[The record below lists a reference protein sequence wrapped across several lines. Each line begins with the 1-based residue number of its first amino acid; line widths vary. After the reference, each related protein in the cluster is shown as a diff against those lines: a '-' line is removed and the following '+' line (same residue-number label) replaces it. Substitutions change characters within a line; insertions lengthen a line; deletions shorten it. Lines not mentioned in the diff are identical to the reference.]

1 MKISRIYNTILSSCL
16 TVLAMTASGCTA
28 DPEPTVDDGNA
39 IYVEADVTHNS
50 QARSY
55 IPQGTVVEGEY
66 NLTFPSTVADQYN
79 IGLVS
84 FGESQENPQIGIVK
98 LDGGTPLK
106 WLTVGGG
113 ATPTLYLDN
122 IPRTVAGASTSTTT
136 TFSANSNPYEAAPFD
151 SIGGANDLLWGAK
164 MFQRN
169 AGTLHF
175 DLQHVM
181 ARVRLVVTADN
192 TNGEID
198 LTGASVKITNLNLKP
213 LSFDRIEGTFAL
225 DTESPEAYSDL
236 VFVDPEN
243 EGPDW
248 RDSYETD
255 EVTTVYWSPDF
266 VLPPQDL
273 LQDDRRPR
281 LVIKLADNNEY
292 SGILPSAM
300 LIGDGVHPE
309 PSYPVALSFL
319 SQYVLTIRTVVTDEP
334 PSLTF
339 MPVYVMKWVDKG
351 SFEEEAHQSGIYKAD
366 EFYKL
371 IQYYNKGNVFQLDR
385 YGKQKEDANGVKTWH
400 FDFWNSVTLDY
411 AKIHGMMPK
420 NDTAGSFTFVYNNYT
435 VSVKYNDEDDPRPV
449 DPGQLYDIVTGR

>member
-1 MKISRIYNTILSSCL
+1 MKISRIYKYIFSFCL
-16 TVLAMTASGCTA
+16 TAVLLTAAGCN
-28 DPEPTVDDGNA
+28 DGPEPTTDDTTA
-39 IYVEADVTHNS
+39 IYIQAEVSHNS

-55 IPQGTVVEGEY
+55 IPEGTVEEGDY
-66 NLTFPSTVADQYN
+66 NLTFPSTVSGQYN

-84 FGESQENPQIGIVK
+84 FGESPENPQIGIVK
-98 LDGGTPLK
+98 LAGGTPLK

-122 IPRTVAGASTSTTT
+122 IPRTETGASTSTTV
-136 TFSANSNPYEAAPFD
+136 TFSDSSNPYMAAPFD
-151 SIGGANDLLWGAK
+151 SIEGTNDLLWGAK

-175 DLQHVM
+175 DLQHAM
-181 ARVRLVVTADN
+181 ARVRLMVTADN

-198 LTGASVKITNLNLKP
+198 LTGATVRITNLNLKP
-213 LSFDRIEGTFAL
+213 VSFDRIEGTLQL
-225 DTESPEAYSDL
+225 DTESADAYADL

-243 EGPDW
+243 GGPDW
-248 RDSYETD
+248 LNSYESD
-255 EVTTVYWSPDF
+255 GNKTVYQSPDF

-273 LQDDRRPR
+273 LQDDNRPR
-281 LVIKLADNNEY
+281 LVIKLASGAEY

-300 LIGDGVHPE
+300 LIGDGVHAE

-351 SFEEEAHQSGIYKAD
+351 SFDEEAHQSGIYKAA
-366 EFYKL
+366 EFYQL
-371 IQYYNKGNVFQLDR
+371 IEYYNRGKVFQLDR
-385 YGKQKEDANGVKTWH
+385 YGKQKETNGVETWH

-411 AKIHGMMPK
+411 NEIHGRMRENP
-420 NDTAGSFTFVYNNYT
+420 TGGPFTFVFNNYT
-435 VSVKYNDEDDPRPV
+435 VSVQYGADDIRTVSPA
-449 DPGQLYDIVTGR
+449 QLYNIVTGQ

>member
-1 MKISRIYNTILSSCL
+1 MKISPIYKTILSSCI
-16 TVLAMTASGCTA
+16 TAFALAISGCT
-28 DPEPTVDDGNA
+28 DDLEPSVDEGSV
-39 IYVEADVTHNS
+39 IYVKAEVDHVSLTRA
-50 QARSY
+50 Y
-55 IPQGTVVEGEY
+55 IPQGTVVEGDY
-66 NLTFPSTVADQYN
+66 NLTFPSTVNNEYN

-84 FGESQENPQIGIVK
+84 FGEVQGNPQIGVVK
-98 LDGGTPLK
+98 LTGGAPLK

-122 IPRTVAGASTSTTT
+122 IPRTVTGAATSTKVN
-136 TFSANSNPYEAAPFD
+136 FSDGLNPYQAAPFD
-151 SIGGANDLLWGAK
+151 SIEGTNDLLWGAK

-175 DLQHVM
+175 DLQHAM
-181 ARVRLVVTADN
+181 ARVRLMVTADN

-198 LTGASVKITNLNLKP
+198 LTDATVKITNLNLKP
-213 LSFDRIEGTFAL
+213 LSFDRIEGTLEL
-225 DTESPEAYSDL
+225 DTESAAAYSDL

-243 EGPDW
+243 GGPDW
-248 RDSYETD
+248 RTTYETD
-255 EVTTVYWSPDF
+255 DVKTVYWSPDF

-273 LQDDRRPR
+273 LPDENRPR
-281 LVIKLADNNEY
+281 LIIKLANGDEY

-300 LIGDGVHPE
+300 LIGDGVHNE

-351 SFEEEAHQSGIYKAD
+351 SFDEEAHQSGIYKAE

-371 IQYYNKGNVFQLDR
+371 IQYYNNGNVFQLER
-385 YGKQKEDANGVKTWH
+385 YGKQKEENGVKTWY

-411 AKIHGMMPK
+411 AQIDNMMPV
-420 NDTAGSFTFVYNNYT
+420 NETAGPFTFVFNNFT
-435 VSVKYNDEDDPRPV
+435 VSVNYSDDNTQAV
-449 DPGQLYDIVTGR
+449 SQGQLYNIVTGQ

>member
-1 MKISRIYNTILSSCL
+1 MKISRIYKYIFSSCL
-16 TVLAMTASGCTA
+16 TTALLTAAGCT
-28 DPEPTVDDGNA
+28 DGPEPTTDDDSTAVNIQAEVCHNA
-39 IYVEADVTHNS
+39 

-55 IPQGTVVEGEY
+55 IPEGQVVEGEY
-66 NLTFPSTVADQYN
+66 NLTFPSTVSDQYN

-84 FGESQENPQIGIVK
+84 FGESPGNPQIGIVK
-98 LDGGTPLK
+98 LADAQPLK
-106 WLTVGGG
+106 WLKVGGG

-122 IPRTVAGASTSTTT
+122 IPRTIADAATSTTVAFT
-136 TFSANSNPYEAAPFD
+136 DGANPYQAAPFD
-151 SIGGANDLLWGAK
+151 SIEGTNDLLWGAK

-175 DLQHVM
+175 DLQHAM
-181 ARVRLVVTADN
+181 ARVRLMVTADN

-198 LTGASVKITNLNLKP
+198 LKGATVRITNLNLKP
-213 LSFDRIEGTFAL
+213 LSFNRIEGTLAL
-225 DTESPEAYSDL
+225 DTESPEAYADL

-248 RDSYETD
+248 LNTYQSD
-255 EVTTVYWSPDF
+255 ENRTVYQSPDF

-273 LQDDRRPR
+273 LEDDKRPR
-281 LVIKLADNNEY
+281 LVIKLADGAEY

-300 LIGDGVHPE
+300 LIGDGVHAE

-351 SFEEEAHQSGIYKAD
+351 SFDEEAHQSGIYKPE

-371 IQYYNKGNVFQLDR
+371 IEYYNRGNVFQLDR
-385 YGKQKEDANGVKTWH
+385 YGKQKEERWH
-400 FDFWNSVTLDY
+400 FDFWNGIILDY
-411 AKIHGMMPK
+411 SRIRGKMPV
-420 NDTAGSFTFVYNNYT
+420 NDTAGPFTFVFNNFT
-435 VSVKYNDEDDPRPV
+435 VSVQYSEDDIRTV
-449 DPGQLYDIVTGR
+449 SAAELYSIVTTGQ

>member
-1 MKISRIYNTILSSCL
+1 MKISRIYKTTLSSCI
-16 TVLAMTASGCTA
+16 TAFVIAFSSCT
-28 DPEPTVDDGNA
+28 DSPEPSVDGGNA
-39 IYVEADVTHNS
+39 ISIQAEVNHSS

-55 IPQGTVVEGEY
+55 LPQGTVVEGEY
-66 NLTFPSTVADQYN
+66 NLTFPSTVSNQYN

-98 LDGGTPLK
+98 LSGGAPLK

-122 IPRTVAGASTSTTT
+122 IPRTVTDAATSTTV
-136 TFSANSNPYEAAPFD
+136 TFPDGSNPYEAAPFD
-151 SIGGANDLLWGAK
+151 SIEGTNDLLWGAK

-175 DLQHVM
+175 DLQHAM
-181 ARVRLVVTADN
+181 SRVRLMVTADN

-198 LTGASVKITNLNLKP
+198 LAGATVKITNLNLKP
-213 LSFDRIEGTFAL
+213 LSFDRLEGTFRL
-225 DTESPEAYSDL
+225 NTESVEAYSDL
-236 VFVDPEN
+236 VFVNPEN
-243 EGPDW
+243 GGPDW
-248 RDSYETD
+248 VDTYETD
-255 EVTTVYWSPDF
+255 DTRTVYWSPDF

-273 LQDDRRPR
+273 LQDDKRPR
-281 LVIKLADNNEY
+281 LVITLANGVEY

-300 LIGDGVHPE
+300 LIGDGVHSE

-351 SFEEEAHQSGIYKAD
+351 SFEEEAHQSGIYKAE
-366 EFYKL
+366 EFYQL
-371 IQYYNKGNVFQLDR
+371 IQYYNNGNVFQLDR
-385 YGKQKEDANGVKTWH
+385 YGKQKEENGVKTWY

-411 AKIHGMMPK
+411 AGIHDMMHV
-420 NDTAGSFTFVYNNYT
+420 NDTAGPFTFVFNNYT
-435 VSVKYNDEDDPRPV
+435 VSVKYSDDDTKPV
-449 DPGQLYDIVTGR
+449 GTSQLYNIVTGQ

>member
-1 MKISRIYNTILSSCL
+1 MAALALILPGCASEGDIPTTGETIAVSAL
-16 TVLAMTASGCTA
+16 
-28 DPEPTVDDGNA
+28 
-39 IYVEADVTHNS
+39 VTHNS
-50 QARSY
+50 DARAAY
-55 IPQGTVVEGEY
+55 IAEGPVTEGEY
-66 NLTFPSTVADQYN
+66 NLTYPTNTAGQYS

-84 FGESQENPQIGIVK
+84 FGESPENPQIGIVK
-98 LDGGTPLK
+98 LPGDTPLK

-122 IPRTVAGASTSTTT
+122 IPQTIAGASNSTTV
-136 TFSANSNPYEAAPFD
+136 TFTDDSNPYVAAPFD
-151 SIGGANDLLWGAK
+151 SIEGRNDLLWGAK

-175 DLQHVM
+175 DLQHAM
-181 ARVRLVVTADN
+181 ARVRLMVTADN

-198 LTGASVKITNLNLKP
+198 LTGATVRITNLNLKP
-213 LSFDRIEGTFAL
+213 VSFNRLEGTL
-225 DTESPEAYSDL
+225 ELNTDNIESYSDL

-243 EGPDW
+243 EDLDW
-248 RDSYETD
+248 IHTYENAD
-255 EVTTVYWSPDF
+255 NKTVYQSPDF

-273 LQDDRRPR
+273 LQTDSRPR
-281 LVIKLADNNEY
+281 LVIRLANGDEY

-334 PSLTF
+334 PSLTY

-351 SFEEEAHQSGIYKAD
+351 SFDEEAHQSGIYKA
-366 EFYKL
+366 EEVYKL
-371 IQYYNKGNVFQLDR
+371 IEYYNKGNVFQLDR
-385 YGKQKEDANGVKTWH
+385 YGKQKNTNGVDTWY

-411 AKIHGMMPK
+411 NRIHAMMPV
-420 NDTAGSFTFVYNNYT
+420 NQEVGPFTFLFNNYT
-435 VSVKYNDEDDPRPV
+435 VSVKYSDAPDGTQTVTPS
-449 DPGQLYDIVTGR
+449 QLYSILTGGQ